1 MKWEYHQLV
10 TDTFAEGVAL
20 LNNLGDDGWELVTAF
35 KTEREHAMFLLKRPK
50 PKNSVQSKA
59 AKVPGRGQTSG

>member
-20 LNNLGDDGWELVTAF
+20 LNNLGDEGWELVTAF
-35 KTEREHAMFLLKRPK
+35 KTEREHSMFLFKRPK
-50 PKNSVQSKA
+50 SNTPANRKTVKA
-59 AKVPGRGQTSG
+59 PGRK

>member
-20 LNNLGDDGWELVTAF
+20 LNNLGDEGWELVTAF
-35 KTEREHAMFLLKRPK
+35 KTEREHSMFLLKRPK
-50 PKNSVQSKA
+50 PKSSAKRKAGKA
-59 AKVPGRGQTSG
+59 ANRK